1 MEQLKRQGKVENLPD
16 KVRTTALKKWTGENE
31 GD

>member
-1 MEQLKRQGKVENLPD
+1 MEQLKRQGVENLPD
-16 KVRTTALKKWTGENE
+16 KVRTTALKKWAGENE